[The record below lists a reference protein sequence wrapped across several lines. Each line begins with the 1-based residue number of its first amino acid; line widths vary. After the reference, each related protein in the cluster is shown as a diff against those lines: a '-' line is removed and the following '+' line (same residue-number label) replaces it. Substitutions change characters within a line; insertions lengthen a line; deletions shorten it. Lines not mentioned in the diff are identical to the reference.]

1 MAAGVDHYAIKRS
14 DFMAPISLLRD
25 VASSASLP
33 LEECDV
39 LHLHGINGTLSL
51 KNLAELTAGRKTVW
65 TLHDMNPFTSVCHY
79 SLGCNGFT
87 SGCRSCPAVRK
98 GFTEAVGRHF
108 EKKREAIRT
117 IENLTVVSPSSWL
130 AEQAIASGI
139 FSNAPVLVQPNPIN
153 AAFFDESMASS
164 APKHGYALSVIAVA
178 ASLDDEVKNMS
189 FLVDAFT
196 EAFGNRTDVKLTLV
210 GQGGASFSRANI
222 ERYGR
227 ATAGEIRD
235 LVSQSDVLVV
245 TSRAENAPL
254 VIPEAAAQGC
264 EAFVAAVGGMPEL
277 VTTLGGGAVFTD
289 ERTLVGLLATKA
301 QEPAKKRDQ
310 VRKQLRAQA
319 RAIFHPLAVAS
330 EYAKV
335 YS

>member
-1 MAAGVDHYAIKRS
+1 MAAGIDHYAIKRS

-25 VASSASLP
+25 VASTASLP

-39 LHLHGINGTLSL
+39 LHLHGINGAI
-51 KNLAELTAGRKTVW
+51 KMENLAELSAGRKTVW

-79 SLGCNGFT
+79 SLGCDGFT

-108 EKKREAIRT
+108 DKKREAIRA

-130 AEQAIASGI
+130 ADQAIASEV
-139 FSNAPVLVQPNPIN
+139 FSDTPVVVQPNPIN
-153 AAFFDESMASS
+153 AAFFDDSIAPS
-164 APKHGYALSVIAVA
+164 AAKPGCVLSVIAIA
-178 ASLDDEVKNMS
+178 ASLDDEVKNIS

-196 EAFGNRTDVKLTLV
+196 EAFGNRADVKLTLV

-245 TSRAENAPL
+245 PSRAENAPL

-264 EAFVAAVGGMPEL
+264 EAFVAYVGGMPEL
-277 VTTLGGGAVFTD
+277 VTTLGVGAVFTD
-289 ERTLVGLLATKA
+289 ERTLVGLLSAKA
-301 QEPAKKRDQ
+301 EEPAKKREQ
-310 VRKQLRAQA
+310 VRKKLRTQA
-319 RAIFHPLAVAS
+319 RAIFHPRAVAS
-330 EYAKV
+330 E
-335 YS
+335 